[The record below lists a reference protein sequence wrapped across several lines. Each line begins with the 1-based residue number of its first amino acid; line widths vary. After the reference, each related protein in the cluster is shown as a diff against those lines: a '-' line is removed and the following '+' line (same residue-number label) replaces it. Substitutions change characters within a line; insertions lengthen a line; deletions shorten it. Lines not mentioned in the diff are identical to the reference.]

1 MLDKKIK
8 SWVTEKLEWPSMEI
22 QAVSGDAS
30 FRQYFRVSYAGDH
43 RILMLSP
50 PDKEDPQPFV
60 KIARQW
66 QAIGLQVPEIYA
78 VDWEQGLLLISDLG
92 DLLYSQ
98 ALNEQTADLL
108 YQDALLAII
117 RLQKQE
123 ASRQQAYP
131 VFDKAFMWKEIGY
144 FTEWFLPCCLTYQLS
159 EQESVL
165 WMGEINQ
172 LLNEILAQPQVVVHR
187 DYHSRN
193 LLVREHNNP
202 GIIDFQD
209 AVLGPLMYDPV
220 SLLKDAYIDWPAERV
235 QQWVH
240 FFWENSGY
248 PVSFEMAMRWFDM
261 TSLQR
266 HIKVLGIF
274 ARLAYRDKKVQYLK
288 DMPRVAAY
296 VVETLQ
302 NYPQFSMLQTLFSE
316 QVQPKMI
323 QMQQDAS
330 CVQ

>member
-8 SWVTEKLEWPSMEI
+8 SWVTEKLAWPVVDIE
-22 QAVSGDAS
+22 AVSGDAS
-30 FRQYFRVSYAGDH
+30 FRQYFRISHAGES

-50 PDKEDPQPFV
+50 PDKEDPNSFV
-60 KIARQW
+60 NIAQQW
-66 QAIGLQVPEIYA
+66 HAIGLQVPEIYA
-78 VDWEQGLLLISDLG
+78 VDWEQGFLLISDLG
-92 DLLYSQ
+92 DCLYSR

-123 ASRQQAYP
+123 AFRQQAYP
-131 VFDKAFMWKEIGY
+131 VFDKVFMWKEIGY
-144 FTEWFLPCCLTYQLS
+144 FTEWFMPYCLGAQLS
-159 EQESVL
+159 EQETVL

-193 LLVREHNNP
+193 LLVRKQNNP

-209 AVLGPLMYDPV
+209 AVIGPLMYDPV
-220 SLLKDAYIDWPAERV
+220 SLLKDAYIAWPAERIE
-235 QQWVH
+235 QWIR
-240 FFWENSGY
+240 FFWSNSGCS
-248 PVSFEMAMRWFDM
+248 VSFDMAERWFDM

-274 ARLAYRDKKVQYLK
+274 ARLAYRDNKKQYLN

-296 VVETLQ
+296 ISETLQ
-302 NYPQFSMLQTLFSE
+302 DYPKFPMLQKLFFE
-316 QVQPKMI
+316 QVQPKMH
-323 QMQQDAS
+323 QMQEGDLCAR
-330 CVQ
+330 